1 MLVRRLSE
9 HGHEVTVKDR
19 QGLEADLDS
28 GKGSFAS
35 ASSHGRRTRHAR
47 VQDDVAI
54 DLAPY
59 RSRRGDS
66 ILKLSELGRRLVLI
80 SSCDV
85 YRAFSRLWM
94 TEPGPLEPLPL
105 TEESPLRS
113 EPLAAN
119 RVASQWLSS
128 IDVER
133 VARTSGLP
141 VTILRLA
148 GLYGPGDQLH
158 RFFRYVKPSEDQRS
172 FILLEEHHARWRWS
186 RIFIENVVAAIAL
199 SVEATDASGRIYNV
213 AEPDAYSESE
223 WARRIGDVMGWPG
236 EIVAL
241 PERVLPAPLRPNF
254 DYRQHFVI
262 DSTRIRRELG
272 YTEVINETDALR
284 AAIDWELRNP
294 PDPGPALFYDEE
306 DQALDAY
313 RSTS

>member
-1 MLVRRLSE
+1 LIVLRIALLGGFGLLDSMLVRRLSE

-119 RVASQWLSS
+119 RVASQW
-128 IDVER
+128 
-133 VARTSGLP
+133 
-141 VTILRLA
+141 
-148 GLYGPGDQLH
+148 
-158 RFFRYVKPSEDQRS
+158 
-172 FILLEEHHARWRWS
+172 
-186 RIFIENVVAAIAL
+186 
-199 SVEATDASGRIYNV
+199 
-213 AEPDAYSESE
+213 
-223 WARRIGDVMGWPG
+223 
-236 EIVAL
+236 
-241 PERVLPAPLRPNF
+241 
-254 DYRQHFVI
+254 
-262 DSTRIRRELG
+262 
-272 YTEVINETDALR
+272 
-284 AAIDWELRNP
+284 
-294 PDPGPALFYDEE
+294 
-306 DQALDAY
+306 
-313 RSTS
+313 